1 MVQSVVLTRQKL
13 PPSGS
18 REHVHFLLKSFPSS
32 SSPPLSPIL
41 FITFCSL
48 LYYIP
53 ALKSALPDI
62 IIPII
67 TPNNPKALAKISTT
81 NIFTNNVELA
91 ASDSA
96 ALLPT
101 TPTHNPHAKLDHPVT
116 DPAPRI
122 AYPAFMAAKE

>member
-1 MVQSVVLTRQKL
+1 
-13 PPSGS
+13 
-18 REHVHFLLKSFPSS
+18 VHFLLKSFPSS
-32 SSPPLSPIL
+32 SFSSLPTPLSYS
-41 FITFCSL
+41 FITFWSL

-53 ALKSALPDI
+53 ALKSALPAI